1 MKGITKDVISMIV
14 VGFPKFKEAGEV
26 GNKQHYLI
34 VEQLG
39 KSLKDVTRE
48 IKKVFSMK
56 TVC

>member
-1 MKGITKDVISMIV
+1 M
-14 VGFPKFKEAGEV
+14 EAGEI

-34 VEQLG
+34 IELLG

-56 TVC
+56 TVCQIGIQMVRLLIIRINC

>member
-1 MKGITKDVISMIV
+1 M
-14 VGFPKFKEAGEV
+14 EAGEV

-34 VEQLG
+34 LELLG

-56 TVC
+56 TVCQIGIQMVRIQIYKPIV